1 MQLAEVRN
9 VYDHDGPFAT
19 VYLEGRAPTPDAEHE
34 VRLRW
39 DDLRTR
45 LEEAGAA
52 DETVTALE
60 NAVIVDDITEV
71 QNNGRVLVANASGVL
86 LNADW
91 DAAIG
96 AGDAV
101 YFAQEPELGAFTRER
116 ARSVRM
122 LVVIADRTGAT
133 IRRIVA
139 AEEHELNEQAEHHV
153 SATANASVHKPR
165 EGALSH
171 KQIQRRAD
179 EETQQSLREVADKLD
194 QIAADWRPDAVVLA
208 GETQGRNKLH
218 DELSEALQEIAQQ
231 TEHGGTDDDAAEEAL
246 AEELRLIA
254 SDVAD
259 VRSQEL
265 TKRYAHAR
273 AHDYAV
279 EGSEW
284 VVRAAEM
291 GAVETLLFEHNRS
304 ATEEAKVLG
313 ASVKVDASLGLL
325 SSDVEDGVA
334 AVLRFEAPDEL
345 KK

>member
-1 MQLAEVRN
+1 M
-9 VYDHDGPFAT
+9 
-19 VYLEGRAPTPDAEHE
+19 
-34 VRLRW
+34 
-39 DDLRTR
+39 
-45 LEEAGAA
+45 
-52 DETVTALE
+52 
-60 NAVIVDDITEV
+60 
-71 QNNGRVLVANASGVL
+71 
-86 LNADW
+86 
-91 DAAIG
+91 
-96 AGDAV
+96 
-101 YFAQEPELGAFTRER
+101 
-116 ARSVRM
+116 
-122 LVVIADRTGAT
+122 
-133 IRRIVA
+133 
-139 AEEHELNEQAEHHV
+139 
-153 SATANASVHKPR
+153 PR

-179 EETQQSLREVADKLD
+179 EETQQSLREVADQLD

-291 GAVETLLFEHNRS
+291 GAVETLLFEHNRA
-304 ATEEAKVLG
+304 ATEEAKVPAPASKLMPAWGCLAATLKMVLPPCCDLKHQTNSRSNEAYMTTCNAIRASNVLQG
-313 ASVKVDASLGLL
+313 ADFSATRSLF
-325 SSDVEDGVA
+325 VEDALVWYT
-334 AVLRFEAPDEL
+334 EY
-345 KK
+345 